1 MYRHVYTMYIHI
13 CKFPFMYMTRTGIY
27 INVQTCMYIC
37 LFVYTWYIHVH
48 TMYVHVWHFLTC
60 TYMLIHVYTVFPN
73 PVQVFRIPDDVWIC
87 APTCPV
93 IRHWNLESQVK
104 KTCAD
109 YDLAI
114 LCLYGYIPVYTKYNL
129 VHTMCVQ
136 IQWQLSYF
144 LFQGSVLL
152 LDHASIHPP
161 CTVQRSL
168 QPKVKKNTCADN
180 QVCRLGT

>member
-1 MYRHVYTMYIHI
+1 MFEYVRILVPSYDI
-13 CKFPFMYMTRTGIY
+13 GI
-27 INVQTCMYIC
+27 
-37 LFVYTWYIHVH
+37 WSHK
-48 TMYVHVWHFLTC
+48 W
-60 TYMLIHVYTVFPN
+60 
-73 PVQVFRIPDDVWIC
+73 
-87 APTCPV
+87 
-93 IRHWNLESQVK
+93 K

-109 YDLAI
+109 YDMAI

-129 VHTMCVQ
+129 VHTMCVH

-168 QPKVKKNTCADN
+168 QPKVKKNTCADH
-180 QVCRLGT
+180 QVCRLGTLVYIPVYTTYSSVHTEIYHPLLGIRLKPSCEPVLSRLPACAVHCSWRPSSPQSAR